1 MTFHNILDISSA
13 SPKARKFARELGVDI
28 NQVAGSQKDGRV
40 VEDDIKKVNQ
50 QIADLDN
57 QKGEATKLLYAL
69 DGARQLCVSFLQ
81 ELNNDGQAS
90 GQSDVSQEEEAT
102 SVALS

>member
-1 MTFHNILDISSA
+1 MIDKKSI
-13 SPKARKFARELGVDI
+13 EE
-28 NQVAGSQKDGRV
+28 RV
-40 VEDDIKKVNQ
+40 SVIENDIKKVQ
-50 QIADLDN
+50 EQIIDLDK
-57 QKGEATKLLYAL
+57 QKSEASKLLYAL
-69 DGARQLCVSFLQ
+69 DGARQQCLTFLK

>member
-1 MTFHNILDISSA
+1 MMIDKETIEKRIA
-13 SPKARKFARELGVDI
+13 
-28 NQVAGSQKDGRV
+28 V

-50 QIADLDN
+50 QLTDLDN

-69 DGARQLCVSFLQ
+69 DGARQQCVSFLQ

-90 GQSDVSQEEEAT
+90 GQSDVSQEDEDEAAA
-102 SVALS
+102 VAFST